1 MSDRVVLVTGA
12 NRGIGYEAI
21 KYLSQQLPSSTILL
35 SSRSEKNGDEAI
47 SKMKE
52 SLPSHK
58 FDNVKVI
65 QLDITDSTSLSSAV
79 STIKEKYG
87 KLTDLLHNTGISNVN
102 GDNMSPEVIDVNVRC
117 AKETIEAFLPI
128 MPESGKIALV
138 SSEVGA
144 WYTAAADQSLRAKL
158 EDVPSN
164 NWSTIEKYIKDWIA
178 FSKDESS
185 EIKWSPTTSMLDQ
198 AYGVSKALVTA
209 WARNFSS
216 TCKIPLA
223 IVCPGYCAT
232 ELNGWSGPRSAEVGG
247 ISVAWPLLN
256 EFESGHFYQDGK
268 DLPIVFP
275 MPKEFFQK
283 KE

>member
-1 MSDRVVLVTGA
+1 M
-12 NRGIGYEAI
+12 
-21 KYLSQQLPSSTILL
+21 Q
-35 SSRSEKNGDEAI
+35 
-47 SKMKE
+47 E

-58 FDNVKVI
+58 FDNVSVI
-65 QLDITDSTSLSSAV
+65 QLDITDSSSLSSAV
-79 STIKEKYG
+79 TSIKEKYG
-87 KLTDLLHNTGISNVN
+87 KLTDLLHNTGIAAVD
-102 GDNMSPEVIDVNVRC
+102 GDNMSPDILDVNVRC

-144 WYTAAADQSLRAKL
+144 WYAAGADQSLRQKL

-164 NWSTIEKYIKDWIA
+164 DWETINKYIKDWVA
-178 FSKDESS
+178 FSKNESS
-185 EIKWSPTTSMLDQ
+185 SIKWSPTSSMLDQ

-209 WARNFSS
+209 WARNFAS
-216 TCKIPLA
+216 TSKIPIA